1 MIKNRK
7 HFIKEKYAKYWI
19 NARKDIYK
27 ITPYDRAIIKLLKS
41 VPSFKIL
48 EVGIGTGEV
57 IAESFISDK
66 EVYGVDISDDLI
78 SRCKELF
85 PGINAEVGDAEK
97 LSFKDALFDLVFCI
111 HTTWY
116 FPDLKKAIFEML
128 RVTKKGGYVI
138 FDIQNIQNHE
148 INEIYKKHIYENS
161 NFFGKFYKTC
171 KNFIKLIL
179 RKGITE
185 WDFAIYE
192 VPSDPLSII
201 NELRLKKIDDFQTL
215 VPVTKDNITTLIE
228 IQSDF
233 DMYPRIIFL
242 VKI

>member
-1 MIKNRK
+1 MTKNRK
-7 HFIKEKYAKYWI
+7 HYIKERYSKYWI

-27 ITPYDRAIIKLLKS
+27 ITPYDKAVIKLLKS
-41 VPSFKIL
+41 LPSFKIL

-66 EVYGVDISDDLI
+66 EVNGVDISDNLI

-85 PGINAEVGDAEK
+85 PKINAEVGDAEN
-97 LSFKDALFDLVFCI
+97 LFFKDGLFDLVYCI

-128 RVTKKGGYVI
+128 RVTKKGGYVV
-138 FDIQNIQNHE
+138 FDIQNIQNYE
-148 INEIYKKHIYENS
+148 INKNYKKHKYENS

-171 KNFIKLIL
+171 KNFIKFIL
-179 RKGITE
+179 RNGIIE

-192 VPSDPLSII
+192 VPSNPFSII
-201 NELRLKKIDDFQTL
+201 NELRLKKIDDFKTL
-215 VPVTKDNITTLIE
+215 IPMEKDNLTTLIE

-233 DMYPRIIFL
+233 DKYPRIIFL
-242 VKI
+242 IKV